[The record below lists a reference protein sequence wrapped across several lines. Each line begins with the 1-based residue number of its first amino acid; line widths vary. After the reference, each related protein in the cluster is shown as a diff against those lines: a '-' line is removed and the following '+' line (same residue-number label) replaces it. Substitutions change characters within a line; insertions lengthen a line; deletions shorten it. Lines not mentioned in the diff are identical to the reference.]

1 MMLER
6 GEQYDGM
13 ETLPR
18 ILLALAI
25 ALVALALAWGAR
37 EISENGRY
45 ALHNG
50 DGKLMFL
57 VDSKTGKVWAYWM
70 NLGDN
75 GALLKQGFSLIER
88 HGSMRGSLDVPADAT
103 NP

>member
-1 MMLER
+1 MDALS
-6 GEQYDGM
+6 
-13 ETLPR
+13 R

-25 ALVALALAWGAR
+25 ALVAAALAWGAK

-45 ALHNG
+45 SLS
-50 DGKLMFL
+50 DGGAGAMYLT
-57 VDSKTGKVWAYWM
+57 DSKTGRVWAHWVEKTPD
-70 NLGDN
+70 GRSFI
-75 GALLKQGFSLIER
+75 KQGFSLVER